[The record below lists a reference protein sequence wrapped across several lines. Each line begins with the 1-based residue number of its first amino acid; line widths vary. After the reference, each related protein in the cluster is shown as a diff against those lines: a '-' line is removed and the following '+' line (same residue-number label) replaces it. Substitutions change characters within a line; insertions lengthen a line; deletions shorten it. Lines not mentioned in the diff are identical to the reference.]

1 MILRKT
7 HLLVLS
13 VVACATSASRVF
25 ASDSEAADGRALLK
39 QYADS
44 IVGVEVVATIRL
56 TVGDH
61 ALPPRENKVEE
72 NGTVLSSTG
81 LTVTVLSGIDP
92 HDQMEAM
99 FRQGAAGQKVEI
111 GETEFK
117 DVKLRLAN
125 NTEVPAVIVL
135 KDPDLNL
142 IFIAPLTDATAHP
155 RKFSSVSLDKSVTGE
170 VLGDYFV
177 VSRAPKSLQRVPTVR
192 KITVGGIVEKPRRMY
207 IINEQPQGVPIFDRA
222 GMILGIATQYIDNG
236 RLGPHVVLTADDV
249 AELATQAAAVKPEDV
264 EPKDA
269 GTGTGPGGDSPPPTE
284 VPATPKPA
292 AGN

>member
-1 MILRKT
+1 MMIRNCYS
-7 HLLVLS
+7 LVLAATLS
-13 VVACATSASRVF
+13 VAPGSRLL
-25 ASDSEAADGRALLK
+25 AADSDAADGRALVK

-44 IVGVEVVATIRL
+44 IVAVEAVATIQM
-56 TVGDH
+56 TVGER
-61 ALPPRENKVEE
+61 AMPPRESKVSE

-92 HDQMEAM
+92 HDQMAGM
-99 FRQGAAGQKVEI
+99 IRQFGGGQKVEM

-142 IFIAPLTDATAHP
+142 VFIAPLSDAATP
-155 RKFSSVSLDKSVTGE
+155 QRKFSFVSLDKSVKGE

-177 VSRAPKSLQRVPTVR
+177 VLRAPKSLQRVPIVR

-207 IINEQPQGVPIFDRA
+207 IINEQPQGVPIFDPS
-222 GMILGIATQYIDNG
+222 GLVVGIATQYIDNG
-236 RLGPHVVLTADDV
+236 VLGPHVVLTAGDV
-249 AELATQAAAVKPEDV
+249 AELATQAAAIKPEDMV
-264 EPKDA
+264 PKEA
-269 GTGTGPGGDSPPPTE
+269 GPAAGDQ
-284 VPATPKPA
+284 PATPAEPPPA
-292 AGN
+292 TTAPAVPKS